1 MRVIKMILGKIIGN
15 VVSTIKLPIL
25 KGYKLMIVQ
34 PIDNNGNPKGNS
46 LVALDVVQSGVGDTV
61 IVIDEGNSS
70 RLIIN
75 DSMAPVRSVIV
86 GVVDSFECN

>member
-1 MRVIKMILGKIIGN
+1 MILGKIIGD

-25 KGYKLMIVQ
+25 NGYKLMIVQ

-46 LVALDVVQSGVGDTV
+46 LVALDVVQSGVGDNV

-86 GVVDSFECN
+86 GVVDSFEYD

>member
-1 MRVIKMILGKIIGN
+1 MILGKIIGN

-34 PIDNNGNPKGNS
+34 PIDNNGNSKGNS